1 MKRFAIV
8 FAALVAGSAFAA
20 SFEEVDADKS
30 GGVSAEE
37 AKAVEG
43 LDFAAADKN
52 ADGSLDADEFAA
64 ATAPAAE

>member
-1 MKRFAIV
+1 MKRFAILL
-8 FAALVAGSAFAA
+8 AALVAGSAFAA
-20 SFEEVDADKS
+20 PAFDEVDADKS

-52 ADGSLDADEFAA
+52 ADGNLDAEEYAA
-64 ATAPAAE
+64 ATAG